1 MGIGVDDFLS
11 LNAVKLY
18 NLYLLKIL
26 KNKIIHL
33 TQKFNIL

>member
-1 MGIGVDDFLS
+1 MKSWELGIHDFLS

-33 TQKFNIL
+33 T